1 MFDANKISL
10 DTIGAV
16 QAHFNEVAR
25 QLYFLP
31 LDVNP
36 VEPLIDSPVKQR
48 IALLVA
54 VANGESHHEGEV
66 SEALLSVITLLDHVR
81 GVPPEMQQVVQHCQ
95 LWLNKDEL
103 ITLSEAARL
112 LRGEAN
118 NTTLR
123 YVNDQLQRGKLKR
136 YTDPS
141 EPNPQRAGRVS
152 RKEVEILAGRG

>member
-16 QAHFNEVAR
+16 QAHFNEIAR

-31 LDVNP
+31 LDIDP
-36 VEPLIDSPVKQR
+36 VEPLIDSPLKQR
-48 IALLVA
+48 IGLLVA

-66 SEALLSVITLLDHVR
+66 AEALLSVVTLLEHVR
-81 GVPPEMQQVVQHCQ
+81 GVPQEMQQAIQHCQ

-103 ITLSEAARL
+103 ITLSEAARI
-112 LRGEAN
+112 LRGEVN
-118 NTTLR
+118 DTTLR
-123 YVNDQLQRGKLKR
+123 YVNDKLQRGKLKR
-136 YTDPS
+136 YIDPN

-152 RKEVEILAGRG
+152 RKEVEGLK